1 MKGILTI
8 FAVASIAALAADPWR
23 TKKPADWTDK
33 EAQRILSDS
42 PWAKK
47 AVAEMSFGGMGG
59 PGGGMGGPGG
69 GMGGPGGGMGGP
81 GGGIGGR
88 GGGMGGPGGGGMG
101 GPGGGG
107 MGGPSGG
114 MGGPGGGMEPPK
126 IIVRWESAEPVREAL
141 NRAESPAAGQLAEWA
156 KDHYVISTT
165 GMSMMR
171 PGGPGPGGPGDRP
184 QPDPS
189 RMEQMR
195 QRMREA
201 TSLKVK
207 GKDPIAP
214 VRIETIETGGGM
226 LTVFLF
232 PRSAAIT
239 PADKEVSFE
248 TALGP
253 MAIKSKFNL
262 KDMQY
267 QGKPAL

>member
-1 MKGILTI
+1 MKGILII

-47 AVAEMSFGGMGG
+47 AVAEMSFGGMGDPGGGMGG
-59 PGGGMGGPGG
+59 PGGGMGGRGGGMGGPGGGAMGGPGG
-69 GMGGPGGGMGGP
+69 GMGGPGGGMGAP
-81 GGGIGGR
+81 G
-88 GGGMGGPGGGGMG
+88 
-101 GPGGGG
+101 
-107 MGGPSGG
+107 GG

-141 NRAESPAAGQLAEWA
+141 KRVESPAAGQLAEWA
-156 KDHYVISTT
+156 KDHYVISTS

-171 PGGPGPGGPGDRP
+171 PAGPGPGGPDGRP
-184 QPDPS
+184 QPDAG
-189 RMEQMR
+189 RMEQMQ

-232 PRSAAIT
+232 PRGAAIT
-239 PADKEVSFE
+239 PADKEVTFE

-267 QGKPAL
+267 QGRPAL